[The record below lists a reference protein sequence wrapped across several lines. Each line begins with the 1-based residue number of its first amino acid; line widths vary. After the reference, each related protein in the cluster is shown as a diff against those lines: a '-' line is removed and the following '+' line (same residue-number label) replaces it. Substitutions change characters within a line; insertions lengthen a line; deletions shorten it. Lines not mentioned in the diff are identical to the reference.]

1 VLPPGILGAQFLHCI
16 DGIGLTEPDQR
27 LAHEPAP
34 FATAAR
40 PTTASLSF
48 TTKKV
53 DDAFSVRVVE
63 LVRRAYPEDLDN
75 AFRAHT

>member
-1 VLPPGILGAQFLHCI
+1 
-16 DGIGLTEPDQR
+16 
-27 LAHEPAP
+27 
-34 FATAAR
+34 
-40 PTTASLSF
+40 LSF